1 MQILSIAFVLVLV
14 QAAPINGRRLN
25 RDVPGNVNN
34 NPMFWMIIKQLD
46 RLETAQ
52 KQLQEKISSLES
64 GQEKQFSKSLKKIVG
79 VQNQLRSQI
88 QKNKD
93 TIKSLNSESDKQK
106 TMVTSYRTKGPVFS
120 GAFKNGGLLRLY
132 SDEVIKFTAV
142 DINRGDGY
150 DPKTGVFTVPRPG
163 VYIISSTLR
172 SYNIIRFH
180 CYLWKNNE
188 KLAFLYGSNMNTG
201 TVHIV
206 RKLKKGDQLYIKH
219 MYRGAENEA
228 IQKGRTSMFSV
239 AFLSDD

>member
-1 MQILSIAFVLVLV
+1 MS
-14 QAAPINGRRLN
+14 
-25 RDVPGNVNN
+25 
-34 NPMFWMIIKQLD
+34 
-46 RLETAQ
+46 TY
-52 KQLQEKISSLES
+52 KISSFMVDVLLS
-64 GQEKQFSKSLKKIVG
+64 YKQHSAYIIALHRIV
-79 VQNQLRSQI
+79 QLNDFI
-88 QKNKD
+88 
-93 TIKSLNSESDKQK
+93 IVLIFIA
-106 TMVTSYRTKGPVFS
+106 KGPVFS

-150 DPKTGVFTVPRPG
+150 DPNTGVFTVPRPG

-172 SYNIIRFH
+172 SYNGIRFH

-219 MYRGAENEA
+219 MYRRGENEA